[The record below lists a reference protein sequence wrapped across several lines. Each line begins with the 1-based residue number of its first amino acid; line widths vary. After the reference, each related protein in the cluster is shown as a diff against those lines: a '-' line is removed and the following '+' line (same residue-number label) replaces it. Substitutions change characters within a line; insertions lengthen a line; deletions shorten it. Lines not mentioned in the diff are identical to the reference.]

1 VPVSPRLRAAA
12 EAAMGRG
19 LKYLESVQTA
29 EGAWQ
34 AFGLADPA
42 ITSIVAQAFVQDP
55 HYGPGHPVVRKAV
68 AYVLS
73 YRQKDGGIYKPGF
86 LLDNYYTSVAV
97 MFLSSVPNDHGE
109 VAAAVR
115 DARRWLTAN
124 QWTESRDGPDGKPIT
139 PDNAWY
145 GGAGYGKSKRP
156 DLSNTQMMLEAL
168 HQSGLP
174 AGDPAYQKAL
184 RFVSRCQMLS
194 QTNDQPFAV
203 PDGDGGFIY
212 TPAGGGESKAGTSE
226 VDGRQVLRTYG
237 SMTYAGFK
245 SMLYANVGRDDERVR
260 AAYKWIRGHYTLDE
274 NPNLP
279 GARSREGL
287 YYYYNVFARAMQA
300 WGEDAVVDAHGVRHN
315 WREDL
320 ITKVVG
326 LQRQDGTWLNEADR
340 WYEGNPHY
348 ITGLA
353 VLTMQAAL
361 HR

>member
-115 DARRWLTAN
+115 DARRWLTTN

-287 YYYYNVFARAMQA
+287 YYYYNVFATTMQA
-300 WGEDAVVDAHGVRHN
+300 WGEDAIVDAHGVRHN